1 MAEAALNLEL
11 PVANE
16 VLDAFKPYEHFS
28 KCLLDAYAVVDMDG
42 KILKCNALLSQV
54 TGLKTKQIL
63 KSNTLTDM
71 LVLTIAGKP
80 LAISELLNAAGPT
93 RFDEVTA
100 TAIINSHSLNLIIGV
115 YPFSSNGN
123 NIGAFMLLRD
133 VTAETN
139 LQDKYKD
146 KATQSITDNLTGLFN
161 RAYFSEYL
169 SSQVAALQTLPA
181 DAPQRTMSVVMLD
194 IDFFKKINDVYGHQ
208 AGDYVLSNV
217 GRLLKLGFRKTDV
230 VARYGGEEFLAILP
244 STELVGAATASEKIR
259 LAIANFRFD
268 FNGTIIPVTISSGVS
283 QITIGKET
291 PTEAVARADAALYF
305 AKKSG
310 RNRVGVHNGAEPV
323 ELEPSLIKP
332 NAE

>member
-1 MAEAALNLEL
+1 MAEAALNLDL
-11 PVANE
+11 SLANE
-16 VLDAFKPYEHFS
+16 VLEAFKAYEHFS
-28 KCLLDAYAVVDMDG
+28 KCLLDAYAVVDMNG
-42 KILKCNALLSQV
+42 KVLKCNALLSQV

-63 KSNTLTDM
+63 KTDSLTDM
-71 LVLTIAGKP
+71 LVLTIDGKP
-80 LAISELLNAAGPT
+80 LDLSEVLNATGST

-100 TAIINSHSLNLIIGV
+100 TAIINSQSLNLIIGV

-123 NIGAFMLLRD
+123 NIGAFLLLRD

-161 RAYFSEYL
+161 RAYFNEYL
-169 SSQVAALQTLPA
+169 SSQIAALQTLPA
-181 DAPQRTMSVVMLD
+181 DAPQRTLSVVMLD
-194 IDFFKKINDVYGHQ
+194 IDYFKKINDIYGHQ
-208 AGDYVLSNV
+208 AGDYVLSHV
-217 GRLLKLGFRKTDV
+217 GRLLKGGFRKTDV

-244 STELVGAATASEKIR
+244 STELVGAAIASDKIR

-291 PTEAVARADAALYF
+291 PTEAVARAEVALYF

-310 RNRVGVHNGAEPV
+310 RNRVGVHNGSESV
-323 ELEPSLIKP
+323 ELGPSLIKP
-332 NAE
+332 TVD

>member
-1 MAEAALNLEL
+1 MAEAALNLDL
-11 PVANE
+11 SLANE
-16 VLDAFKPYEHFS
+16 VLEAFKAYEHFS
-28 KCLLDAYAVVDMDG
+28 KCLLDAYAVVDMNG
-42 KILKCNALLSQV
+42 KVLKCNALLSQV

-63 KSNTLTDM
+63 KTDSLTDM
-71 LVLTIAGKP
+71 LVLTIDGKP
-80 LAISELLNAAGPT
+80 LDLSEVLNATGST

-100 TAIINSHSLNLIIGV
+100 TAIINSQSLNLIIGV

-123 NIGAFMLLRD
+123 NIGAFLLLRD

-161 RAYFSEYL
+161 RAYFNEYL
-169 SSQVAALQTLPA
+169 SSQIAALQTLPA
-181 DAPQRTMSVVMLD
+181 DAPQRTLSVVMLD
-194 IDFFKKINDVYGHQ
+194 IDYFKKINDIYGHQ
-208 AGDYVLSNV
+208 AGDYVLSHV
-217 GRLLKLGFRKTDV
+217 GRLLKGGFRKTDV

-244 STELVGAATASEKIR
+244 STELVGAAIASDKIR

-291 PTEAVARADAALYF
+291 PTEAVARADVALYF

-310 RNRVGVHNGAEPV
+310 RNRVGVHNGSESV
-323 ELEPSLIKP
+323 ELGPSLIKP
-332 NAE
+332 TVD